1 MDKAYVESILV
12 GNNDIDNAAKCLC
25 MYNAGSSEAGNKA
38 LKLQCEGKV
47 KKKKEQKTSKKQNK
61 KRIQT

>member
-1 MDKAYVESILV
+1 MDQAYVESILV

-25 MYNAGSSEAGNKA
+25 MCNAGTSEARNKA

-47 KKKKEQKTSKKQNK
+47 KKKSKAENQLSKHLC
-61 KRIQT
+61 